1 METKKIGDFG
11 ESAAC
16 RFLEE
21 KGYTILGRNYRSR
34 YGEIDIIAMDGAYI
48 VFIEV
53 KTRKGTRYG
62 NPSEYVDARK
72 QERLVKTALQY
83 IGEQDVPVR
92 FDVLEVFYRE
102 RDGALEPTR
111 VNHIEN
117 AFGGAV

>member
-1 METKKIGDFG
+1 MNKREIG
-11 ESAAC
+11 SAYEQKAVEY
-16 RFLEE
+16 LE
-21 KGYTILGRNYRSR
+21 KHGYIIVGQNYFCR

-83 IGEQDVPVR
+83 MGEQDVPVR